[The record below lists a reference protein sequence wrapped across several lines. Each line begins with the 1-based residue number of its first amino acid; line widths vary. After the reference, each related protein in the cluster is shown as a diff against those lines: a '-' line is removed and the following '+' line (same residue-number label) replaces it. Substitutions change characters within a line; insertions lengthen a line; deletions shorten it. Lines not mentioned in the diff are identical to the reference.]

1 MDTFSAIRD
10 SVAQQHEIIIDEPFL
25 VGIEVPIPSQGRRQ
39 SVFLAEIED
48 REGKRFLR
56 IETIIAPLHNF
67 DAEKCLRLNL
77 MLRAGYLAVGDL
89 DGTAY
94 IKMCENI
101 SYQILDNSSMHD
113 MIVRIARKADEIEN
127 VLSEGADL
135 S

>member
-1 MDTFSAIRD
+1 MDTFSAIRK
-10 SVAQQHEIIIDEPFL
+10 SVAEKYELIIDEPFL
-25 VGIEVPIPSQGRRQ
+25 VGIEMPIPEQGRRQ

-48 REGKRFLR
+48 RQGKRFLR
-56 IETIIAPLHNF
+56 IETIIAPLDNF

-89 DGTAY
+89 DGVAY

-101 SYQILDNSSMHD
+101 SYEILQESSMHN
-113 MIVRIARKADEIEN
+113 MIDRVARMADEIEN
-127 VLSEGADL
+127 VLSEGKDL

>member
-10 SVAQQHEIIIDEPFL
+10 SVAGQYDLIIDEPFL
-25 VGIEVPIPSQGRRQ
+25 IGIEVPIPEQGRRQ

-48 REGKRFLR
+48 RAGKRFLR
-56 IETIIAPLHNF
+56 IETIVAPLANF

-89 DGTAY
+89 DGMAY

-101 SYQILDNSSMHD
+101 SYSILDDSNMHN
-113 MIVRIARKADEIEN
+113 MIARIGRMADEIEN